1 MLSLIVICP
10 IMKLI
15 PGFILAFFFSA
26 TNWHYNLTDAEQLA
40 KAQHKYVLLNFSG
53 SDWCGPC
60 IRLHKEVFA
69 SDEFQEMAS
78 EDLVMVN
85 ADFPR
90 MKKDQLPKEQ
100 QKINDA
106 IADQYNPQGI
116 FPLTLLLDPSG
127 KVLKEWDGFPK
138 ESTDEFI
145 DEIKQAVEPLKK

>member
-1 MLSLIVICP
+1 
-10 IMKLI
+10 MKLI
-15 PGFILAFFFSA
+15 PGFILAFFFSS

-40 KAQHKYVLLNFSG
+40 KQQNKCVLLNFSG

-106 IADQYNPQGI
+106 IADKYNPQGI

-127 KVLKEWDGFPK
+127 KVIKEWDGFPK